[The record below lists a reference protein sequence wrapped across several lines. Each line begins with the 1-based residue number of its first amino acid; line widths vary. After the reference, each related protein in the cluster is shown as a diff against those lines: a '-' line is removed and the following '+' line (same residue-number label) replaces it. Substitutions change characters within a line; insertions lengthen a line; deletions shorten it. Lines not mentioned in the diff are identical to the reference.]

1 MIVQPKIRGFICTT
15 AHPVGCARHVQE
27 QIDYVTKKGVVT
39 GGPKK
44 VLVIG
49 SSAGFGLASRIVS
62 AFGNGAATFGVY
74 FERPSDGKRTA
85 TAGWYN
91 TAAFE
96 KAARAKGLYAKSIN
110 GDAFSD
116 EVKRQVADAIKKDL
130 GQVDMVI
137 YSLASP
143 RRTHPKTGE
152 TFKSTL
158 KPTKGSYTNK
168 SMDFEKNAIIQVTLE
183 QATPEDVDQ
192 TIKVMGGED
201 WQMWIELLKNEGLL
215 APGCLTVAYS
225 YIGPEV
231 TQPIYR
237 QGTIGAAKD
246 HLEKTAHQ
254 LDKYMAQVGGRA
266 LVSVNKAL
274 VTQASSAIPFIS
286 LYIVLLMKDMKAKG
300 IHEGCIEQMDRL
312 FRERL
317 FNGRKLQDIPVDA
330 EGRVRVDDWEVRE
343 DVQAAVK
350 EVWKN
355 VSTDNVLANGD
366 VDGYNKEF
374 LRLFGF
380 GYDDVDYD
388 ADVDI
393 DVKID

>member
-27 QIDYVTKKGVVT
+27 QIAHVIKQGVVT

-49 SSAGFGLASRIVS
+49 ASAGFGMASRIVA
-62 AFGNGAATFGVY
+62 AFGSGAATFGVY

-96 KAARAKGLYAKSIN
+96 AAAHAKGLYAKSVN

-116 EVKRQVADAIKKDL
+116 EIKQQVVAALKKDL
-130 GQVDMVI
+130 GQVDMVV

-158 KPTKGSYTNK
+158 KPTKGTYTNK
-168 SMDFEKNAIIQVTLE
+168 SMDFEKNEIIQVTLE

-192 TIKVMGGED
+192 TVQVMGGED
-201 WQMWIELLKNEGLL
+201 WQMWIELLKNENLL

-246 HLEKTAHQ
+246 HLEKTAHR
-254 LDKYMAQVGGRA
+254 LDKFMAQVGGRA

-286 LYIVLLMKDMKAKG
+286 LYIVLLMKDMKARG

-317 FNGRKLQDIPVDA
+317 FNGRKLSDIPVDA

-343 DVQAAVK
+343 DVQAEVK
-350 EVWKN
+350 EVWKDI
-355 VSTDNVLANGD
+355 STHNVLANGD
-366 VDGYNKEF
+366 VAGYNKEF
-374 LRLFGF
+374 LKLFGF
-380 GYDDVDYD
+380 GYEDVNYD
-388 ADVDI
+388 ADVEI
-393 DVKID
+393 DVKIG

>member
-274 VTQASSAIPFIS
+274 VTQASSALPFIS